1 MIKIKVSYEADRELR
16 ELVQI
21 LRSVLVECKISKN
34 NKGKYK
40 KAYISITDLCKWSVT
55 IKALPLK
62 TSKIKD
68 FCSAAAFTTVE
79 KCWDNML
86 GNVGVKI

>member
-1 MIKIKVSYEADRELR
+1 MVKIKVSYEADRELR

-40 KAYISITDLCKWSVT
+40 KAYISITDL
-55 IKALPLK
+55 
-62 TSKIKD
+62 
-68 FCSAAAFTTVE
+68 
-79 KCWDNML
+79 
-86 GNVGVKI
+86 VK